1 MELDA
6 ELFEQIT
13 TALGAQRDEAE
24 AGRDGVWHR
33 TAGRYTVAAD
43 VLLEPHGVRSP
54 RPRRVKLRS
63 LSRTGAAILDTV
75 PAQPGERVLIHLPK
89 PDGHAIPIVC
99 VIRNIR
105 MSGPEFR
112 IGMQF
117 MSQAEQTGPQVV
129 RGTDG
134 LINRPPETG
143 PLDVLERIARERPM
157 HPGTGPTGDR
167 DERVVI
173 NAQGMMCSYSDGR
186 TGPVYFVKVKDISPA
201 GGVCIVQ
208 PEPME
213 PGEQFVLQI
222 PRRQGTALTLI
233 CTAIGCRRLDDD
245 SFRIGARFVTTLLRD
260 VTNPSGRNGII
271 QRVRRWFAA

>member
-6 ELFEQIT
+6 ELFEQII
-13 TALGAQRDEAE
+13 AAIGAQRDAAE
-24 AGRDGVWHR
+24 SPDGAWQR
-33 TAGRYTVAAD
+33 SAARYVVAAD
-43 VLLEPHGVRSP
+43 VRLEPYGLRSP

-63 LSRTGAAILDTV
+63 HSRTGESILDTV
-75 PAQPGERVLIHLPK
+75 PAQPGERILIHLPK
-89 PDGHAIPIVC
+89 PDGNDVPIVC

-117 MSQAEQTGPQVV
+117 VSQAEQTGPQVV

-134 LINRPPETG
+134 LINRPQETG
-143 PLDVLERIARERPM
+143 PLDVLDRIARDRPM

-186 TGPVYFVKVKDISPA
+186 TGPVYFVNVKDISPA

-213 PGEQFVLQI
+213 RGEQFVLQI
-222 PRRQGTALTLI
+222 PRRQGSALTLI
-233 CTAIGCRRLDDD
+233 CTVIACRRLDDD

-260 VTNPSGRNGII
+260 VTKAGRDGIFE
-271 QRVRRWFAA
+271 RVRRWFAA